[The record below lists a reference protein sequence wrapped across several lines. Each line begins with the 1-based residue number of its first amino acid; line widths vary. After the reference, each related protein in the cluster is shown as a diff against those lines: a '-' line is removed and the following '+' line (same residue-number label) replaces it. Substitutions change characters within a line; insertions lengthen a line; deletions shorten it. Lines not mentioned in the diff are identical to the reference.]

1 LVVETSHEARPS
13 AEHAPAKGGRFRNV
27 AMIVIFDVAAPL
39 GAYSLLRS
47 AGLSTVSA
55 LLLSGVFP
63 ALLVIIGAVR
73 NRRVDVVGV
82 LVLAGIVVGSVLG
95 LLSHSTKL
103 VLMEGSVP
111 TAVFGVG
118 CLASL
123 WARRPL
129 MFNFALEFAGPDTP
143 TGREMTSLWQH
154 QEFRRLFRVITI
166 VWGVGFLI
174 EAAVRA
180 IIVYNTSTGTALAS
194 SKVTPYIWFAGLS
207 AWTVGYGRFHKRKG
221 ERMAATSQ
229 AAGTP
234 SAGTPPA

>member
-13 AEHAPAKGGRFRNV
+13 AEHAPAQGGRFRNI

-39 GAYSLLRS
+39 AAYSLLRS

-154 QEFRRLFRVITI
+154 EEFRRLFRVITI

-174 EAAVRA
+174 EPAVRA
-180 IIVYNTSTGTALAS
+180 VIVYNTSTGTALAS
-194 SKVTPYIWFAGLS
+194 SKVTPYIWFAVLS

-221 ERMAATSQ
+221 ERMAAASQ

-234 SAGTPPA
+234 PA

>member
-1 LVVETSHEARPS
+1 MVVETSHEARPS
-13 AEHAPAKGGRFRNV
+13 AEHAPAKRGRFQNI

-103 VLMEGSVP
+103 VLVDKN
-111 TAVFGVG
+111 GVIRG
-118 CLASL
+118 YYDGISADETQNIL
-123 WARRPL
+123 RD
-129 MFNFALEFAGPDTP
+129 M
-143 TGREMTSLWQH
+143 
-154 QEFRRLFRVITI
+154 RRLLR
-166 VWGVGFLI
+166 
-174 EAAVRA
+174 E
-180 IIVYNTSTGTALAS
+180 
-194 SKVTPYIWFAGLS
+194 
-207 AWTVGYGRFHKRKG
+207 
-221 ERMAATSQ
+221 
-229 AAGTP
+229 
-234 SAGTPPA
+234 